1 MCLDFTHS
9 EHQHAPLSSF
19 SSPTGPVMHR
29 GPDSAA
35 HIHSTP
41 DEEAGKT
48 RDEAG
53 EGGGVGGGGVRRAGC
68 DAVERS

>member
-1 MCLDFTHS
+1 
-9 EHQHAPLSSF
+9 
-19 SSPTGPVMHR
+19 MHR
-29 GPDSAA
+29 GPNSAA

-48 RDEAG
+48 RDEAA

-68 DAVERS
+68 DALELS